1 MEEKMINRFVQL
13 VLLGLMAVMFGTSS
27 WAAEKNMVFASPY
40 GITTFDPSIS
50 YSTELTYTANV
61 YETLIRVNPPGSKE
75 LFSYVLAES
84 HSASADG
91 LEYTFVLRKGVKFHD
106 GTDFNANAVK
116 FSIDRTRKIGKG
128 AAFIWADLK
137 EIVVVDDYTVK
148 MILNKPVPLPQ
159 IAASAY
165 ASYIMSP
172 SVGDKDKEWF
182 DKGNDAGTGP
192 YQIKNYK
199 DSESWMLAKFED
211 YWGGWDGKHIDNIL
225 VKYTKESLIQLQML
239 QAGQA
244 MLGGRLPLDSYDSFE
259 KNKDTKVIY
268 GPSYQN
274 YMAFFNTRRP
284 PLDNPKVRKAL
295 AHAMP
300 YEDIIALGFNG
311 MATQARGPVPNG
323 QFGSTEG
330 VVQYKHDLELAKKL
344 LAEAGHPGGGF
355 KLVLTHAAENVQEAR
370 FAPLI
375 QSELKKIGVE
385 VEIKGLVWNTQW
397 AKGKE
402 DPKTAQDIFILLWW
416 PTYSDPYET
425 LYSLLHDEG
434 DKPAWNLAYYKNPE
448 YDKLIR
454 EAYEVTGSNPEKS
467 LELYVKAQNMIQED
481 VPVAWLV
488 DVVGKWPMSEK
499 LQGLTINPAY
509 PNVPFFYNMYI
520 E

>member
-1 MEEKMINRFVQL
+1 MFTRFVQG
-13 VLLGLMAVMFGTSS
+13 LGLALMVMMLSANA
-27 WAAEKNMVFASPY
+27 WADNKNIVFASPY

-50 YSTELTYTANV
+50 YSTELTYMANI
-61 YETLIRVNPPGSKE
+61 YETLIRVNPPGSAE
-75 LFSYVLAES
+75 LFSYVLATG

-91 LEYTFVLRKGVKFHD
+91 LEYTFTLRKDVKFHD
-106 GTDFNANAVK
+106 GTPFTAEAVK
-116 FSIDRTRKIGKG
+116 FSIDRTKKIGKG
-128 AAFIWADLK
+128 ASFIWSDLK
-137 EIVVVDDYTVK
+137 EIEVIDDFTVK
-148 MILNKPVPLPQ
+148 FILDKPVPLPQ

-172 SVGDKDKEWF
+172 AVGDKDQEWF
-182 DKGNDAGTGP
+182 DQGNDAGTGP
-192 YQIKNYK
+192 YTIAKFK
-199 DSESWMLAKFED
+199 DGESWMLAKFED
-211 YWGGWDGKHIDNIL
+211 YWGGWNGNHIENVL
-225 VKYTKESLIQLQML
+225 VKYTKESLLQLQML

-244 MLGGRLPLDSYDSFE
+244 MLGARLPIDSYASFD
-259 KNKDTKVIY
+259 KNPATKVIY

-274 YMAFFNTRRP
+274 YMAFFNTQRP
-284 PLDNPKVRKAL
+284 PLDNIKVRKAL
-295 AHAMP
+295 AHAIP
-300 YEDIIALGFNG
+300 YDDIITIGFNG

-323 QFGSTEG
+323 QFGSTED

-344 LAEAGHPGGGF
+344 LAEAGYPEGGF
-355 KLVLTHAAENVQEAR
+355 KLTLTYAAENAQEAR

-375 QSELKKIGVE
+375 QSEFKKLGVD

-397 AKGKE
+397 AKGKG
-402 DPKTAQDIFILLWW
+402 DPKEAQDMFLLLWW

-434 DKPAWNLAYYKNPE
+434 DKPVWNLAYYKNEE

-454 EAYEVTGSNPEKS
+454 KAYEITGSDTAKS
-467 LELYVKAQNMIQED
+467 LELYVQAQNLIQED

-488 DVVGKWPMSEK
+488 DVVGKWPMNEK

-509 PNVPFFYNMYI
+509 PNVPFFYSMYM